1 MLEFM
6 FFIDFLIDPI
16 FVIDFL
22 IIFGKVNFD
31 SRIIYN

>member
-6 FFIDFLIDPI
+6 FVIDFLIDPI

-22 IIFGKVNFD
+22 IIFGKVIFD

>member
-6 FFIDFLIDPI
+6 LFIDFLIDPI

-22 IIFGKVNFD
+22 IIFGKFILD